1 MTARGRV
8 YFLCN
13 VLDLVGTI
21 YGVSTLAVVIAFALF
36 DINARVLAKAV
47 TVLLFVIA
55 SMLVTDGVLGLRTA
69 IDRSWNV
76 TRRGTAARL
85 RAAAKQAAVLQ
96 VSSSPRLGCPFS
108 VPRC

>member
-1 MTARGRV
+1 M
-8 YFLCN
+8 YCLCN

-36 DINARVLAKAV
+36 DINAWVLAKAI

-55 SMLVTDGVLGLRTA
+55 SMLVTDGVLGLITS

-76 TRRGTAARL
+76 TRRGTAAKL
-85 RAAAKQAAVLQ
+85 RAAGKVGAGVAGFILTTVGMAL
-96 VSSSPRLGCPFS
+96 
-108 VPRC
+108 